1 MIGRFRCSFAVALA
15 AAAGLALTPAAG
27 MARPSSA
34 SAGSSSRVM
43 CKDGT
48 TSAHGGR
55 GACRGHGGIDRSK
68 GGQSKGSRSAKSSSA
83 GGSANSSVSTKSRR
97 SRSKAAGGMPAAS
110 APASSAPVPAPG
122 AAGAPSSAS
131 APSEA
136 SAVSRPRSVATQASG
151 GGNGQV
157 WVNTSSKVYHC
168 QGDRWYG
175 KTKSGQYMSESQA
188 RAQGAR
194 PDHGKSCS

>member
-1 MIGRFRCSFAVALA
+1 M
-15 AAAGLALTPAAG
+15 
-27 MARPSSA
+27 
-34 SAGSSSRVM
+34 
-43 CKDGT
+43 
-48 TSAHGGR
+48 
-55 GACRGHGGIDRSK
+55 
-68 GGQSKGSRSAKSSSA
+68 
-83 GGSANSSVSTKSRR
+83 
-97 SRSKAAGGMPAAS
+97 
-110 APASSAPVPAPG
+110 PASSAAAPAV
-122 AAGAPSSAS
+122 AGASSSAS
-131 APSEA
+131 APAAA
-136 SAVSRPRSVATQASG
+136 SAPSAASAASRPRSVPAQASG

>member
-1 MIGRFRCSFAVALA
+1 MIGRFRCSFVVAFA

-27 MARPSSA
+27 MAQPSTA
-34 SAGSSSRVM
+34 SAGSLTSVP

-68 GGQSKGSRSAKSSSA
+68 GGQSNKSTKSTKSAKSAKSSSA
-83 GGSANSSVSTKSRR
+83 ESSSAESSTSTKSRR
-97 SRSKAAGGMPAAS
+97 SRSKAAAAAPVSS
-110 APASSAPVPAPG
+110 APAPAPTV
-122 AAGAPSSAS
+122 AS
-131 APSEA
+131 APSA
-136 SAVSRPRSVATQASG
+136 AIAPSAASRPRSVPAQASG
-151 GGNGQV
+151 GGNGEV